1 MSVSIGS
8 VHTDIIT
15 HPGLIL
21 VMGAGVRVRGT
32 AESMAGTMTLHPKR
46 ESTVEISHIN
56 ALARAE
62 NYRRIRRDN
71 IGFEKSDA
79 VRELAAFSLFTASEL
94 AALLGVSVGFVQN
107 VAGDGL
113 PESARHWKLS
123 ALDALWHIA
132 WGYKNGGDIEFL
144 VTSTVRA
151 GNSIRAVSELT
162 GVPKDTIREIMY
174 DHQNGMGILRA
185 RANSPRV

>member
-1 MSVSIGS
+1 MAIIIRRGLTLAMVVSATTSEIG
-8 VHTDIIT
+8 
-15 HPGLIL
+15 
-21 VMGAGVRVRGT
+21 
-32 AESMAGTMTLHPKR
+32 
-46 ESTVEISHIN
+46 TVQIMEYTK
-56 ALARAE
+56 ALAQAD

-71 IGFEKSDA
+71 IGFEQSDA
-79 VRELAAFSLFTASEL
+79 VRELAAFGLFTAPEL
-94 AALLGVSVGFVQN
+94 AALLGVSVGFIDN
-107 VAGDGL
+107 VTGGGT
-113 PESARHWKLS
+113 PESQRHWKLS
-123 ALDALWHIA
+123 ALDAMWHIA

-174 DHQNGMGILRA
+174 DYQNGMGIFRA